1 MLSEQKVF
9 LKFAELIAV
18 FGAGGSMFIAFH
30 FYRAPQPNISI
41 EFLFII
47 AFGMLAFSFLPV
59 CVLGSEY
66 ARTVRK
72 SSNFGARANG
82 LNAGELAALM
92 HWAPLT
98 YKLVAGLGIAVMVA
112 TAIAFGEISW
122 SSEDPP
128 TSEDGVAS
136 ALYLG
141 AFFLLTLPVL
151 GSACRMPGAYAENF
165 RTDQT

>member
-9 LKFAELIAV
+9 LKFSEFVAV
-18 FGAGGSMFIAFH
+18 FGAGGSMFIAF
-30 FYRAPQPNISI
+30 YLYLAPQSSLSI
-41 EFLFII
+41 KFFFTI
-47 AFGMLAFSFLPV
+47 AFGMLALSFFPA
-59 CVLGSEY
+59 CVLISEY
-66 ARTVRK
+66 ARTVRD
-72 SSNFGARANG
+72 SSYFGARTAG

-92 HWAPLT
+92 HWAPLAC
-98 YKLVAGLGIAVMVA
+98 KLAAGLGIAVMVA

-128 TSEDGVAS
+128 TSEDGIAG

-141 AFFLLTLPVL
+141 SFFLLTLPVL
-151 GSACRMPGAYAENF
+151 GSARRMPGSYAESF